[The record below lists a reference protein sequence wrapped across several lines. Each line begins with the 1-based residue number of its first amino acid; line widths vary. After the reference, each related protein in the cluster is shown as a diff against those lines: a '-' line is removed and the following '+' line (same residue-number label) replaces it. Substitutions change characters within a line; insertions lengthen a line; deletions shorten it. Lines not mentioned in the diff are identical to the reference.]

1 MKCFYCYQEYK
12 VSKRPL
18 LSIND
23 ANLFSE
29 GTGYCFEHRSKHT
42 EANISKLMLYQMAQ
56 AENDYRRKA
65 MEECMRRQIQ
75 GPSVTERL
83 FGGLFPFR

>member
-18 LSIND
+18 LMIND

-29 GTGYCFEHRSKHT
+29 GTGYCFEHRGKHFDLNVSKFTT
-42 EANISKLMLYQMAQ
+42 EVF
-56 AENDYRRKA
+56 NDYRNRL
-65 MEECMRRQIQ
+65 MEESISQHQ
-75 GPSVTERL
+75 SPAPPEKL
-83 FGGLFPFR
+83 FGGLFSCKY